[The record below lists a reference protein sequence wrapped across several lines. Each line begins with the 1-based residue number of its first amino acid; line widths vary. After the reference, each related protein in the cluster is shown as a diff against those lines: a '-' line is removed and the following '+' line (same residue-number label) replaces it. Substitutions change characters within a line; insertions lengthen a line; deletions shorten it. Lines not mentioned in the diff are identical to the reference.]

1 MNQWGC
7 ANRPAKEGF
16 WAQDGWLTTESGQP
30 YQPKFVWVPYR
41 MSQGCGYD
49 KIDEDARC
57 AGCTRERKNTKEKA

>member
-41 MSQGCGYD
+41 MSHECRYD
-49 KIDEDARC
+49 KRDDDWRC
-57 AGCTRERKNTKEKA
+57 RGCTRERVTTE

>member
-41 MSQGCGYD
+41 MSRECRYD
-49 KIDEDARC
+49 KRDDDWRC
-57 AGCTRERKNTKEKA
+57 RGCTRERKNTKEG